1 MQSPL
6 ISKWMN
12 YKLFS
17 ILLTTIYLSSCKT
30 KLHNIKE
37 KLTQPYK
44 QYLNRS
50 LYWSHFPW
58 VIQINLCSP
67 RYNLLCRSLRKSMA
81 FLDCYNLQ
89 KWHVFLASG
98 IEYLA
103 RKDTHSLPTF
113 SSKICEKTL
122 TSGKTKKC
130 PGCGLPLVSGHIL
143 VERKQ
148 SFVIAF

>member
-1 MQSPL
+1 
-6 ISKWMN
+6 
-12 YKLFS
+12 
-17 ILLTTIYLSSCKT
+17 
-30 KLHNIKE
+30 
-37 KLTQPYK
+37 
-44 QYLNRS
+44 
-50 LYWSHFPW
+50 
-58 VIQINLCSP
+58 
-67 RYNLLCRSLRKSMA
+67 MA

-89 KWHVFLASG
+89 KWRVFLASG

-130 PGCGLPLVSGHIL
+130 PGRGLLLVSGHIL